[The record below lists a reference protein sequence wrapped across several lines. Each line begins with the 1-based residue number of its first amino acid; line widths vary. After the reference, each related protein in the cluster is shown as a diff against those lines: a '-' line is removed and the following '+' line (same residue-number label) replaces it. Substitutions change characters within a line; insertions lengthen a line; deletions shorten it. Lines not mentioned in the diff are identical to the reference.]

1 MDNIVKIAEVFDS
14 IQGEGQFAGTPS
26 SFIRLSGCNLRC
38 WFCDTPYTSWQ
49 PEGFQQTWQELVARV
64 AEYSS
69 SHIVVTGGEPLLQP
83 DIVPLTAGL
92 KPLQRPITIETAG
105 TVFRPV
111 HADLMS
117 ISPKLANSTPQTR
130 PWKHRHEA
138 LRHQPHVVRQLM
150 ETYPYQLKFVIDE
163 AADIDDVDEYI
174 GGLPPLDS
182 HNVWLMPQAR
192 QSEELA
198 EKSGW
203 VQQLALQRGF
213 RFSPRLHIERYG
225 NARGK

>member
-1 MDNIVKIAEVFDS
+1 MDDIVKIAEVFDS

-38 WFCDTPYTSWQ
+38 WFCDTPYTSWE
-49 PEGFQQTWQELVARV
+49 PEGFQQTWQELVDRV

-92 KPLQRPITIETAG
+92 KTLNRPITIETAG

-111 HADLMS
+111 QADLMS
-117 ISPKLANSTPQTR
+117 ISPKLANSTPSAQ
-130 PWKHRHEA
+130 PWKDRHDM
-138 LRHQPHVVRQLM
+138 LRDQPHIVRQLM
-150 ETYPYQLKFVIDE
+150 DGYRYQLKFVIDKPS
-163 AADIDDVDEYI
+163 DVDAVQQYI
-174 GGLPPLDS
+174 DGLQPLDP

-203 VQQLALQRGF
+203 VQQLAQHRGF
-213 RFSPRLHIERYG
+213 RFSPRLHVEQFG